1 MTDLTPVESI
11 LAIDIGSV
19 NTQAILIARV
29 DGLYRFI
36 GRAESPT
43 TLEAPWSDVAIGA
56 RHAIEQL
63 QRIVDRPL
71 LRDDGNVITPEETD
85 GSGVDA
91 CVITS
96 SAAQPLRVVLA
107 GLVGELSLDSLRR
120 AAAGTY
126 TSVEDVIALL
136 GTGRKTDE
144 MRAKSI
150 LAVQPDAVCI
160 AGGTDGGSAAPVLN
174 LVESVALGAS
184 LIEADARPAIL
195 YAGNA
200 ALRARVKEII
210 GDNLPLVAVEG
221 NVRPALGAEDVGPLQ
236 AELEALH
243 SQTHLSQ
250 VSGLS
255 TCAAWSRAPVL
266 PTARSFGNVIRYL
279 SMIGD
284 SRAGVLGVD
293 AGASTT
299 TVGAAFNGK
308 LQLTVRSDI
317 GSAFGG
323 PRLFSE
329 AKAGNISRWLPFA
342 IHPSDL
348 EAFVLD
354 KELRPL
360 TIPADGRELLIEQAL
375 AREAI
380 RATAKLGRPA
390 WSRLAPR
397 VKGRTAPLFER
408 LVGAGAVLTQAP
420 RPGQAALVMLD
431 ALEPIGVLE
440 LLLDGY
446 NLLPALGA
454 AAVAHPLS
462 TVQVI
467 ENKGLISLGTV
478 VVPIGPAR
486 PGEIVLGV
494 KMSYEGG
501 GDLEVEVTAG
511 TLEVLPLPPGQKATL
526 HLQPRRDIEVGRVR
540 KPIEVEGGAIG
551 LIVDARGR
559 PLARHLPSDPEE
571 RRDLM
576 QQWLWD
582 MGA

>member
-1 MTDLTPVESI
+1 MAEPTHVESI

-19 NTQAILIARV
+19 NTQAVLIARV
-29 DGLYRFI
+29 DGSYRFV
-36 GRAESPT
+36 AHAQSPT
-43 TLEAPWSDVAIGA
+43 TQEEPWSDVAIGA
-56 RHAIEQL
+56 RHAVEQL
-63 QRIVDRPL
+63 QHIAARPL
-71 LRDDGNVITPEETD
+71 LRDDGNVISPEESD
-85 GSGVDA
+85 GSGVDV

-126 TSVEDVIALL
+126 TSVADVIALL
-136 GTGRKTDE
+136 GIGRKSDE

-150 LAVQPDAVCI
+150 LAVQPDVVCV
-160 AGGTDGGSAAPVLN
+160 AGGTDGGSVAPVLN

-184 LIEADARPAIL
+184 LIEPGLRPTIV

-200 ALRARVKEII
+200 ALRARVKAIV
-210 GDNLPLVAVEG
+210 GDDMPLVAVEG
-221 NVRPALGAEDVGPLQ
+221 NVRPALGTEDLGPVQ

-243 SQTHLSQ
+243 AKACLST

-255 TCAAWSRAPVL
+255 ACATWSHMPVL
-266 PTARSFGNVIRYL
+266 PTARSFGNVLRYL
-279 SMIGD
+279 SMLSD

-293 AGASTT
+293 AGASNT

-308 LQLTVRSDI
+308 LQLTVRSDM

-323 PRLFSE
+323 ANLLAE
-329 AKAGNISRWLPFA
+329 VKTGNVARWLPFQ

-380 RATAKLGRPA
+380 RAAARLGRPS

-397 VKGRTAPLFER
+397 VKGRSTPLFER
-408 LVGAGAVLTQAP
+408 IVGAGAVLSQAT
-420 RPGQAALVMLD
+420 RPGQAALVLLD
-431 ALEPIGVLE
+431 ALEPIGVFE
-440 LLLDGY
+440 LLLDVY
-446 NLLPALGA
+446 NLMPALGA

-462 TVQVI
+462 TVQAL
-467 ENKGLISLGTV
+467 ENKGLMSLGTV
-478 VVPIGPAR
+478 VVPTGKAR
-486 PGEIVLGV
+486 PGEIILTVR
-494 KMSYEGG
+494 MSYEGG
-501 GDLEVEVTAG
+501 GDLEVEVAAG
-511 TLEVLPLPPGQKATL
+511 TLEVLPLPLGQKATL
-526 HLQPRRDIEVGRVR
+526 RLQPRHDIDVGHVR
-540 KPIEVEGGAIG
+540 KPIEVEGGALG

-559 PLARHLPSDPEE
+559 PLVRHLPSDLEA
-571 RRDLM
+571 RRECI